1 MNFVCFTYRIDHAQ
15 TKVKCKRYYQY
26 KSVELKAKMERSLF
40 CTPFAIHLRDWIV
53 VYTVHTQGSHRTQS
67 WYTRVLKP
75 HSSLSCMII
84 CRYNLILY
92 SKQCRGNE
100 WIFSSNW
107 EISDRTEVRFKR
119 SMLREGPI
127 DWLITM
133 VKQALLSQIGWKK
146 LMIQGW
152 LGWLSMNTFCFSFR
166 VLD

>member
-1 MNFVCFTYRIDHAQ
+1 MKFVCFTYMIDHAR
-15 TKVKCKRYYQY
+15 TKVKCKWYYQH
-26 KSVELKAKMERSLF
+26 KSVELKAKMERSLS

-92 SKQCRGNE
+92 SKQWRGDE

-107 EISDRTEVRFKR
+107 EISDRTEVRYKR
-119 SMLREGPI
+119 RMLREGPN
-127 DWLITM
+127 DWL
-133 VKQALLSQIGWKK
+133 
-146 LMIQGW
+146 
-152 LGWLSMNTFCFSFR
+152 
-166 VLD
+166 